1 MKNKIVDFYSY
12 GLVLDF
18 VVLVVCT
25 CKGCFSTSMKN
36 VAVVGLMQEE
46 NSIFLR
52 KYIGLSSAC
61 MPYEIIF

>member
-1 MKNKIVDFYSY
+1 
-12 GLVLDF
+12 
-18 VVLVVCT
+18 
-25 CKGCFSTSMKN
+25 MKN